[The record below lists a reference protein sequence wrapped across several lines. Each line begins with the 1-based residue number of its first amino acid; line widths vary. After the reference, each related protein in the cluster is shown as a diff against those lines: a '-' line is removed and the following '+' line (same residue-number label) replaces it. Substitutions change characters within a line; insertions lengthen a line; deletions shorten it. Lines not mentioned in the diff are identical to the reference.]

1 MSLDWPES
9 PPWSE
14 LAHAVSPALD
24 PALDRLSLRPGVLP
38 ALVAGPATPSAAE
51 LPLDPT
57 LLGPALRTPE
67 DEAWAESAPAG
78 AAPLALDRFRRTIGL
93 ILEGVALRGL
103 AEAAGEPLSRVS
115 AHWWARGRAAL
126 AVHRA
131 DPMLG
136 WLWPEAV
143 DLLRTPE
150 RSLLHAPRRAAW
162 LFHWAEGEGLD
173 WSAGEPPL
181 SNVHW
186 QRFGAWLRDPSRG
199 PRSQS
204 PLPLPAPR
212 GAEPCGAEVELEPLS
227 HRALRFEAGPPG
239 MRIQGDAL
247 PAPVLLAGGENR
259 TVLLSSLRGGPS
271 SLNQAPAGPVGN
283 WMVESGSGAGR
294 LFAAEG
300 LDLSLDADG
309 SAELVADNAFA
320 GPVNDDSLKLA
331 RQFGA
336 TGSGSGS
343 WRVLEVHD
351 EGGVL
356 ELHEL
361 SLDDVTVHPRMT
373 RAFSL
378 PGKSWLEPVQRA
390 MKLLSQT
397 PLRFRTVGDKLHLE
411 GEVNG
416 LAVTLNLRRESD

>member
-1 MSLDWPES
+1 MNPASNPFCTKAY
-9 PPWSE
+9 E
-14 LAHAVSPALD
+14 L
-24 PALDRLSLRPGVLP
+24 LP
-38 ALVAGPATPSAAE
+38 QMVQWLVTF
-51 LPLDPT
+51 
-57 LLGPALRTPE
+57 R
-67 DEAWAESAPAG
+67 
-78 AAPLALDRFRRTIGL
+78 APLRM
-93 ILEGVALRGL
+93 
-103 AEAAGEPLSRVS
+103 
-115 AHWWARGRAAL
+115 
-126 AVHRA
+126 A
-131 DPMLG
+131 D
-136 WLWPEAV
+136 
-143 DLLRTPE
+143 D
-150 RSLLHAPRRAAW
+150 
-162 LFHWAEGEGLD
+162 
-173 WSAGEPPL
+173 
-181 SNVHW
+181 
-186 QRFGAWLRDPSRG
+186 
-199 PRSQS
+199 
-204 PLPLPAPR
+204 
-212 GAEPCGAEVELEPLS
+212 
-227 HRALRFEAGPPG
+227 
-239 MRIQGDAL
+239 
-247 PAPVLLAGGENR
+247 
-259 TVLLSSLRGGPS
+259 
-271 SLNQAPAGPVGN
+271 
-283 WMVESGSGAGR
+283 
-294 LFAAEG
+294 